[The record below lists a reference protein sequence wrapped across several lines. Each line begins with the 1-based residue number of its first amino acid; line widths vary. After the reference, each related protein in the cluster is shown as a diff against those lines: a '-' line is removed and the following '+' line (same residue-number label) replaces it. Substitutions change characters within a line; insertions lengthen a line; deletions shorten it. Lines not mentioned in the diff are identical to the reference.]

1 MIARLRRLVASLLVD
16 SIAGMGWP
24 LPAQA
29 GIVSTDAALAS
40 AERGRIAS
48 MLERADVRAQLE
60 AYGVR
65 AADVKA
71 RVAALTD
78 EEAAQLAGRLDSLPA
93 GGDGIIGA
101 LLLIFVV
108 LLITDILGLT
118 QVFPFTRPID
128 RKSV

>member
-1 MIARLRRLVASLLVD
+1 MIARLRRLVASLLVV
-16 SIAGMGWP
+16 SIAGLGLP

-40 AERGRIAS
+40 AERDRIAS

-71 RVAALTD
+71 SVAPLTD
-78 EEAAQLAGRLDSLPA
+78 EEAARPA
-93 GGDGIIGA
+93 GQILTIPIVSKRIRVALGPVFVGRRFT
-101 LLLIFVV
+101 LLLRDTQLF
-108 LLITDILGLT
+108 LL
-118 QVFPFTRPID
+118 
-128 RKSV
+128 

>member
-1 MIARLRRLVASLLVD
+1 MIARLRRLIASLLIV
-16 SIAGMGWP
+16 SIAGIGLP

-40 AERGRIAS
+40 AERDRIAS
-48 MLERADVRAQLE
+48 MLDRADVRAQLE

-78 EEAAQLAGRLDSLPA
+78 EEAAQLAGRLDRLPA

-108 LLITDILGLT
+108 LRITDILGLT
-118 QVFPFTRPID
+118 KVFPFTRPI
-128 RKSV
+128 K

>member
-1 MIARLRRLVASLLVD
+1 MIARIRRLIAGLLIV
-16 SIAGMGWP
+16 SIAGIGLP
-24 LPAQA
+24 LPAHA
-29 GIVSTDAALAS
+29 GIVSTDAAFTS

-118 QVFPFTRPID
+118 KVFPFTRPI
-128 RKSV
+128 K

>member
-1 MIARLRRLVASLLVD
+1 MIARLRRLVASLLVV
-16 SIAGMGWP
+16 SIAGLGLP
-24 LPAQA
+24 LPAHA
-29 GIVSTDAALAS
+29 GIVSTGAALAS
-40 AERGRIAS
+40 AERDRIAS

-65 AADVKA
+65 AVDVKA

-78 EEAAQLAGRLDSLPA
+78 EEAAQLAGKLDSLP

-118 QVFPFTRPID
+118 KVFPFTRPI
-128 RKSV
+128 K

>member
-1 MIARLRRLVASLLVD
+1 MIARLRRLIASLLIV
-16 SIAGMGWP
+16 SIAGIGLP

-40 AERGRIAS
+40 AERDRIAS
-48 MLERADVRAQLE
+48 MLDRADVRAQLE

-71 RVAALTD
+71 RVAVLTN
-78 EEAAQLAGRLDSLPA
+78 EEAAQLAGQLDSLPA

-108 LLITDILGLT
+108 LLITDIMGLT
-118 QVFPFTRPID
+118 KVFPFTRPI
-128 RKSV
+128 K